1 MFGIA
6 LDVDDDLGELGGD
19 GVEEQGY
26 FCGEGEVEG
35 VLAVAGEDGGLEVIE
50 LFRIDSL
57 LGGLC
62 VVAAEGHQ
70 GLVLVLVEFLP
81 LEGFH

>member
-1 MFGIA
+1 M
-6 LDVDDDLGELGGD
+6 
-19 GVEEQGY
+19 
-26 FCGEGEVEG
+26 
-35 VLAVAGEDGGLEVIE
+35 IE
-50 LFRIDSL
+50 LFSIDSL

-70 GLVLVLVEFLP
+70 GLVLVFVEFLP